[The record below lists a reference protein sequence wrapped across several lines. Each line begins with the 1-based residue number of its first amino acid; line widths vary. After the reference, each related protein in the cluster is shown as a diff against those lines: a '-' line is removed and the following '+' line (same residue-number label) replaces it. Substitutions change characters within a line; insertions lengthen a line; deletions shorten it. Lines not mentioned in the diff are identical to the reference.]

1 MVRNVLIRIL
11 LIPFSI
17 LYGLGVSINNLLYRW
32 EVLKPFRFSLPIIS
46 VGNLTVGGSGKTPH
60 TEYLIRLL
68 SPHISIATMSRGY
81 GRKTKG
87 FLIAHD
93 NISAYEIGDEPLQ
106 YARKFEDIV
115 VSVAENRGMGIP
127 KLISQH
133 PEVETVLLDD
143 AFQHRSIEP
152 GLNILLTE
160 YSKPYYDDF
169 LMPTGRLREW
179 ASGAKRADA
188 VVVSKCPQEV
198 SLDDMQKMEKKL
210 KLQPNQE
217 LFFSH
222 YKYLHPYNVFNPS
235 QRVDLSNFD
244 SVFLVSAIANTDY
257 LLEYLENQDLNVY
270 DLSFADHHRFSN
282 YEISNII
289 HRFKQ
294 QPGEQKILLT
304 TEKDA
309 MRLELHKGYFLEK
322 DTQVFALPIEV
333 RFHPYR
339 RSFDEYV
346 KDYLLNVKV

>member
-1 MVRNVLIRIL
+1 
-11 LIPFSI
+11 
-17 LYGLGVSINNLLYRW
+17 
-32 EVLKPFRFSLPIIS
+32 
-46 VGNLTVGGSGKTPH
+46 
-60 TEYLIRLL
+60 
-68 SPHISIATMSRGY
+68 MSRGY

-87 FLIAHD
+87 FLLAHD

-106 YARKFEDIV
+106 YARKFDDIV

-127 KLISQH
+127 KLLSHH

-160 YSKPYYDDF
+160 FSKPYYADF

-188 VVVSKCPQEV
+188 VIVSKCPEKV
-198 SLDDMQKMEKKL
+198 SLDQMEEIKKKL
-210 KLQPNQE
+210 NLQNHQE
-217 LFFSH
+217 LFFSY
-222 YKYLHPYNVFNPS
+222 YKYLRPYNIFNPA
-235 QRVDLSNFD
+235 QAIHLSDFD

-257 LLEYLENQDLNVY
+257 LLGYLESQGLEVY
-270 DLSFADHHRFSN
+270 DLSFEDHHQFSN

-289 HRFKQ
+289 RRFEEQK
-294 QPGEQKILLT
+294 GEKKILLT

-333 RFHPYR
+333 RFHEFQGA
-339 RSFDEYV
+339 FDDYI